1 MTSLLLERLA
11 IGTRELIAIVGAGG
25 KTTAATTIGRALAD
39 EGSKVVITTTTKM
52 ARDQVGPDALCSTD
66 PDVVA
71 EALDTTSPLF
81 VACHLS
87 SAKVT
92 GPTVDEANALFAH
105 VGIDHIVIEA
115 DGARRMSIKAP
126 ADHEPQIPP
135 ASTLVIVVASAL
147 AIGRSIDEVAHR
159 PEVLARLA
167 GTTPNDI
174 LTVEHVAKVLS
185 SPLGGLKGIPASAR
199 RMALL
204 TNAST
209 THGAMAEEV
218 YATGAFDGVVLA
230 AMETDGSLCAV
241 DFVT

>member
-52 ARDQVGPDALCSTD
+52 ARDQVGPDAL
-66 PDVVA
+66 
-71 EALDTTSPLF
+71 
-81 VACHLS
+81 S

-126 ADHEPQIPP
+126 ADHEPQIPA

-147 AIGRSIDEVAHR
+147 AIGRSIDEAAHR

-204 TNAST
+204 TNASK
-209 THGAMAEEV
+209 THRAMAEEV

-230 AMETDGSLCAV
+230 AMEADGSLCAV
-241 DFVT
+241 DFVP